1 MKKSLIFV
9 FLISTAFQIT
19 AQTPAFDKNRQLGRG
34 INLGNM
40 FEAPSETEWGN
51 PFQDKYMSMIAGL
64 GFDHVRIPI
73 RWEPAD
79 RSMATTPY
87 TISPDFLQRIK
98 HVVDLARVNKLHAI
112 INMHHHEALYED
124 PDGQKERFL
133 NMWDQ
138 VATYFANYSDSL
150 LFEILNE
157 PHGNLSAVKW
167 NQFAAD
173 ALTVIRKT
181 NPSRFV
187 IIGTAEY
194 GGLGGLSKL
203 QLPEDNRLIVTIH
216 YYNPF
221 HFTHQ
226 GASWAGDDAKNWL
239 GTKWQDTESERK
251 TVQTEFA
258 SLVQFSKDHNVPV
271 HIGEF
276 GAYSAADLQSR
287 KLWTTYLAR
296 YFESLGFSWAY
307 WEFSA
312 GFGIYNRTNDS
323 YIQELVDA
331 LLHNPMSDATPV
343 NRTEIKKTLFETT
356 GNMEGWNLGNSS
368 GASSTSK
375 VENGQLSIQIANGGT
390 SAWSVQLRLNNILL
404 EKGKNYEVIFR
415 AKSNGSRSIST
426 YIGMNRDPWS
436 SYSGYPT
443 FQMNEAFNEFTYSFQ
458 MQNDSDPQ
466 SRVVF
471 DLGNSTQSF
480 ELDYFIINEVSI
492 ASAVNTISKDEP
504 FFYPNPVKE
513 IIYFRND
520 RNALISLFSL
530 SGRLLIEKEINSNP
544 QINVGW
550 LANGIYLIT
559 KKKGNSFQSAR
570 LVKIN

>member
-1 MKKSLIFV
+1 MKRSFIFT
-9 FLISTAFQIT
+9 FLIYTAFQLA

-40 FEAPSETEWGN
+40 FEAPSETAWGN

-64 GFDHVRIPI
+64 GFDHIRIPI

-79 RSMATTPY
+79 RSIATAPY
-87 TISPDFLQRIK
+87 TISSSFRQRIK
-98 HVVDLARVNKLHAI
+98 HVVDLARKNKLHAI

-124 PDGQKERFL
+124 PDGQKQRFL

-138 VATYFANYSDSL
+138 LATYFGSYSDSL
-150 LFEILNE
+150 VFEILNE

-167 NQFAAD
+167 NQFASD

-187 IIGTAEY
+187 MIGTAEY

-203 QLPEDNRLIVTIH
+203 QLPGDNRLIVTVH

-226 GASWAGDDAKNWL
+226 GASWTGDEAKNWL

-258 SLVQFSKDHNVPV
+258 PLVEFSKDHNVPV

-276 GAYSAADLQSR
+276 GAYSTADLQSR
-287 KLWTTYLAR
+287 KRWTTYLAR
-296 YFESLGFSWAY
+296 YFENIGFSWAY

-331 LLHNPMSDATPV
+331 LLHNPMGDATPV
-343 NRTEIKKTLFETT
+343 NRTEIKKTLFDTN
-356 GNMEGWNLGNSS
+356 GSMEGWNLGNSS

-375 VENGQLSIQIANGGT
+375 VENGQLSIQITNGGT

-404 EKGKNYEVIFR
+404 EKGKNYEVSFR
-415 AKSNGSRSIST
+415 AKSNGSRSVST

-436 SYSGYPT
+436 SYSGYSA
-443 FQMNEAFNEFTYSFQ
+443 FQLNEAFNEFTYSFQ

-480 ELDYFIINEVSI
+480 ELDYLIVNEVSI
-492 ASAVNTISKDEP
+492 STGIIDVKAAEP

-513 IIYFRND
+513 NIYIRSN
-520 RNALISLFSL
+520 RNANISLFSL
-530 SGRLLIEKEINSNP
+530 TGKLLLEKGVGSNP
-544 QINVGW
+544 QINLGW

-559 KKKGNSFQSAR
+559 KKEDNSIQSDR

>member
-1 MKKSLIFV
+1 MKK
-9 FLISTAFQIT
+9 FLIVVLLIYLAFQTI

-40 FEAPSETEWGN
+40 FEGPTETEWGN
-51 PFQDKYMSMIAGL
+51 PFQDKYIGMIAGL

-79 RSMATTPY
+79 RSLATAPY
-87 TISPDFLQRIK
+87 TITPSFLQRIK
-98 HVVDLARVNKLHAI
+98 HVVDLARANKLHAI
-112 INMHHHEALYED
+112 INMHHHEALFEN

-133 NMWDQ
+133 KMWEQ
-138 VATYFANYSDSL
+138 VATYFGSYSDSL
-150 LFEILNE
+150 IFEILNE
-157 PHGNLSAVKW
+157 PHGNLSTAKW

-181 NPSRFV
+181 NPTRFV
-187 IIGTAEY
+187 MIGTAEY

-203 QLPEDNRLIVTIH
+203 QLPEDSRLIVTVH

-226 GASWAGDDAKNWL
+226 GASWSGDESKDWL

-258 SLVQFSKDHNVPV
+258 PLVQFSKDHNVPV

-287 KLWTTYLAR
+287 KLWTTYLSR
-296 YFESLGFSWAY
+296 YFESVGFSWAY

-331 LLHNPMSDATPV
+331 LLHNPMGDATPV
-343 NRTEIKKTLFETT
+343 NRTEIKKTLFETN
-356 GNMEGWNLGNSS
+356 GSMEGWSLGNSS

-375 VENGQLSIQIANGGT
+375 VENGTLSIQITNGGT
-390 SAWSVQLRLNNILL
+390 SAWSVQLRLFNILL
-404 EKGKNYEVIFR
+404 EKGKNYEVSFR
-415 AKSNGSRSIST
+415 AKSNGSRSISA
-426 YIGMNRDPWS
+426 YMGMNRDPWS
-436 SYSGYPT
+436 SYSGYSA
-443 FQMNEAFNEFTYSFQ
+443 FQINEAFNEYIYSFQ

-471 DLGNSTQSF
+471 DLGNSSQSF
-480 ELDYFIINEVSI
+480 ELDYLIINEVSI
-492 ASAVNTISKDEP
+492 SSVADQMKTMEP

-513 IIYFRND
+513 NIYIRNI
-520 RNALISLFSL
+520 RNANISLFSL
-530 SGRLLIEKEINSNP
+530 NGKLLLEQGINSNH
-544 QINVGW
+544 QINLGW

-559 KKKGNSFQSAR
+559 KTENNSLQSAR